1 MIPEKIKSIFKFIDF
16 LDKNK
21 EEYIQKYLPL
31 CNELKKIK
39 EQQNQLEPN
48 KNFVE
53 KQKFDELQNVI
64 EKDFEIIHSNVYL
77 PITNRLKELNIW
89 SGDQAYASIWNNNIE
104 AISNFKRNFE
114 SEDVL
119 EVLSYKE
126 KYLHFR
132 NQTNSDFLSLSL
144 IFSSLDE
151 ILKELFEFFN
161 VSDKKEFEK
170 FESKIIEVDSI
181 EEAIKGFKEN
191 NGNVRYSIPTKVLY
205 NNSAKEKITKSPT
218 HIKNEI
224 IMGDKFETKN
234 LSNKNGSINI
244 GKKNTIENS
253 DDLNQKSFKWQKWGI
268 IIAAILAIITIVLM
282 IIL

>member
-1 MIPEKIKSIFKFIDF
+1 MIPEKIKEIFKFIDF

-21 EEYIQKYLPL
+21 EDYIQKYIPL
-31 CNELKKIK
+31 CNYLKKIK

-48 KNFVE
+48 KNFIE
-53 KQKFDELQNVI
+53 KQKFDQLQKII
-64 EKDFEIIHSNVYL
+64 EKDFETINSNVYL
-77 PITNRLKELNIW
+77 PVTNRLKELNIW
-89 SGDQAYASIWNNNIE
+89 SGDQAYSSIWNSNIGV
-104 AISNFKRNFE
+104 ISNFKRNFE
-114 SEDVL
+114 SEDVFQ
-119 EVLSYKE
+119 VLDYKE
-126 KYLHFR
+126 KYLQFR
-132 NQTNSDFLSLSL
+132 NETNSDFLSLAL

-161 VSDKKEFEK
+161 ISNKNEFEK

-181 EEAIKGFKEN
+181 EDALKGFKEN
-191 NGNVRYSIPTKVLY
+191 SKNVRYSIPTKILY
-205 NNSAKEKITKSPT
+205 SNSAKEKISESPT

-253 DDLNQKSFKWQKWGI
+253 DDSDQKSFEWQKWGI
-268 IIAAILAIITIVLM
+268 IIATILTIITIVLM

>member
-16 LDKNK
+16 LDRNK
-21 EEYIQKYLPL
+21 EEYIQTYLPL
-31 CNELKKIK
+31 CNDLKKTK

-53 KQKFDELQNVI
+53 KQKFDELQNAI
-64 EKDFEIIHSNVYL
+64 EKDFEIIHSNIYL

-89 SGDQAYASIWNNNIE
+89 SGDQAYVSIWNNNIE

-126 KYLHFR
+126 KYLQFR
-132 NQTNSDFLSLSL
+132 NETNSDFLSLSL

-151 ILKELFEFFN
+151 MLKELFEFFN
-161 VSDKKEFEK
+161 DSDRNEFEK
-170 FESKIIEVDSI
+170 FESKIIEVDRI
-181 EEAIKGFKEN
+181 EDAIKGFKEN
-191 NGNVRYSIPTKVLY
+191 NGNVRYSIPTRVLY

-253 DDLNQKSFKWQKWGI
+253 DELNQKSFKWQKWGI

-282 IIL
+282 II